1 MSISD
6 LSSRALRGISA
17 CSVVRVLLRRATLR
31 SLLPMV
37 VGMTVLGTPAF
48 AAEDAPRLYAEHC
61 AACHGGDRLGA
72 IGPALLPENLGR
84 LRKAEAEKVIANG
97 RPATQMPGHAD
108 KLNPEQVKALAEY
121 VFTPLAA
128 VPHWGMEEIKASR
141 VLSVN
146 PDLLPAKPQWNT
158 DPLNLFT
165 VVETGDHHVTILDGD
180 SFKPLAR
187 FQSRFALHG
196 GAKYSPD
203 GRFVYLASRDGW
215 ITKYDLYTLQIVAEI
230 RAGVNT
236 RNVAVSH
243 DGRFL
248 MVGNMLPHTLV
259 ALDARDLTPL
269 QVIPVVGDAGATS
282 RVSAVYTAP
291 PRSSFVVALKDIQE
305 VWEIPYAD
313 DAGPVMNGFVHS
325 YEKGLEEGVS
335 PGGRFQAL
343 RIRIPDY
350 LDDFFFDRTYE
361 RAMGASRDG
370 MKGLVVDLDIKRKVA
385 EIDLP
390 GMPHLG
396 SGIIFAKDGRDYMA
410 TPHLK
415 EAVISVIDMETWKTV
430 KRIPTLGPGFFMR
443 SHENTGYA
451 WIDVSMGKEKDAI
464 QVIDLK
470 AMEIVRT
477 IRPAPGRTTAHAE
490 FDRSGRHVLI
500 SVMEQDGELIVFDA
514 ESFEVVTRM
523 PMKRPVGKYNVFNKI
538 NYSSGTSH

>member
-1 MSISD
+1 MKAS
-6 LSSRALRGISA
+6 LMALALLALA
-17 CSVVRVLLRRATLR
+17 C
-31 SLLPMV
+31 
-37 VGMTVLGTPAF
+37 PAL
-48 AAEDAPRLYAEHC
+48 AASEDAPRLYAEHC

-84 LRKAEAEKVIANG
+84 LKKAEAEKVIAEG
-97 RPATQMPGHAD
+97 RVATQMPAHGQ
-108 KLNPEQVKALAEY
+108 KLSPEQIKALAEY

-128 VPHWGMEEIKASR
+128 VPRWGMEEIKASR
-141 VLSVN
+141 IVN
-146 PDLLPAKPQWNT
+146 VDPASLPAKPQWEA

-180 SFKPLAR
+180 SLTPLAR

-259 ALDARDLTPL
+259 ALDARDLSPI
-269 QVIPVVGDAGATS
+269 QVIPVVGDKGASS

-291 PRSSFVVALKDIQE
+291 PRASFIVALKDLTE
-305 VWEIPYAD
+305 LWEIPYAD
-313 DAGPVMNGFVHS
+313 DAGPVLNGFVHS
-325 YEKGLEEGVS
+325 YEKGHEEGIG
-335 PGGRFQAL
+335 PDGRFKAL
-343 RIRIPDY
+343 RITIPDY
-350 LDDFFFDRTYE
+350 LDDFFFDATYE

-396 SGIIFAKDGRDYMA
+396 SGIIFRKDGRDFMA

-415 EAVISVIDMETWKTV
+415 EAVISIIDMSTWKTV

-443 SHENTGYA
+443 GHETSPYA
-451 WIDVSMGKEKDAI
+451 WIDVSMGKDKDAI
-464 QVIDLK
+464 QIIDLT
-470 AMEIVRT
+470 AMEIVKT
-477 IRPAPGRTTAHAE
+477 LRPAQGRTTAHAE
-490 FDRSGRHVLI
+490 FDRWGKTVLI
-500 SVMEQDGELIVFDA
+500 SVMEAEGELIAFDA
-514 ESFEVVTRM
+514 ASFEIKARL

-538 NYSSGTSH
+538 HYSGGTSH

>member
-1 MSISD
+1 LI
-6 LSSRALRGISA
+6 
-17 CSVVRVLLRRATLR
+17 
-31 SLLPMV
+31 
-37 VGMTVLGTPAF
+37 
-48 AAEDAPRLYAEHC
+48 
-61 AACHGGDRLGA
+61 
-72 IGPALLPENLGR
+72 
-84 LRKAEAEKVIANG
+84 
-97 RPATQMPGHAD
+97 
-108 KLNPEQVKALAEY
+108 
-121 VFTPLAA
+121 
-128 VPHWGMEEIKASR
+128 
-141 VLSVN
+141 
-146 PDLLPAKPQWNT
+146 
-158 DPLNLFT
+158 
-165 VVETGDHHVTILDGD
+165 
-180 SFKPLAR
+180 R

-269 QVIPVVGDAGATS
+269 QVIPVAGDKGVTS

-291 PRSSFVVALKDIQE
+291 PRASFVVALKDIKE
-305 VWEIPYAD
+305 LWEIPYAD

-325 YEKGLEEGVS
+325 YEKGHEEGIS

-370 MKGLVVDLDIKRKVA
+370 NKGLVVDLDIKRKVA

-396 SGIIFAKDGRDYMA
+396 SGIIFAKDGHDYMA

-415 EAVISVIDMETWKTV
+415 EAVISIIDMTTWKTV

-443 SHENTGYA
+443 SHENTPYA
-451 WIDVSMGKEKDAI
+451 WIDVSMGKDKDAI
-464 QVIDLK
+464 QIIDL
-470 AMEIVRT
+470 ATLEIVKT
-477 IRPAPGRTTAHAE
+477 LRPAPGKTTAHAE
-490 FDRSGRHVLI
+490 FDRWGKKVLI
-500 SVMEQDGELIVFDA
+500 SVMEGEGELIVFDA
-514 ESFEVVTRM
+514 TTFGEIKRL

>member
-1 MSISD
+1 MKRLMVAAALLV
-6 LSSRALRGISA
+6 LS
-17 CSVVRVLLRRATLR
+17 
-31 SLLPMV
+31 P
-37 VGMTVLGTPAF
+37 PAW
-48 AAEDAPRLYAEHC
+48 AAEDAPRLFAEYC

-84 LRKAEAEKVIANG
+84 LRKAEAEKVIAAG
-97 RPATQMPGHAD
+97 RPATQMPGHGD
-108 KLNPEQVKALAEY
+108 KLNPEQIKALAEY
-121 VFTPLAA
+121 VYTPLPA
-128 VPHWGMEEIKASR
+128 VPRWGLEEIKASH
-141 VLSVN
+141 VVN
-146 PDLLPAKPQWNT
+146 VDPASLPAKPQWKA

-165 VVETGDHHVTILDGD
+165 VVETGDHHVTILNGD
-180 SFKPLAR
+180 SMEPLAR

-203 GRFVYLASRDGW
+203 GRFVYFASRDGW
-215 ITKYDLYTLQIVAEI
+215 ITKYDLYSLQVVAEI

-259 ALDARDLTPL
+259 ALDANDLSPI
-269 QVIPVVGDAGATS
+269 QVMPVKGDGGATS

-291 PRSSFVVALKDIQE
+291 MRSSFVAALKDISE
-305 VWEIPYAD
+305 IWEIPYSD
-313 DAGPVMNGFVHS
+313 DRGPVMNGLVHS

-335 PGGRFQAL
+335 DGGRFQAV
-343 RIRIPDY
+343 RIRTPDY
-350 LDDFFFDRTYE
+350 LDDFFFDRNYE
-361 RAMGASRDG
+361 RVMGASRDG
-370 MKGLVVDLDIKRKVA
+370 ARGLVVDLDLKRKVA

-396 SGIIFAKDGRDYMA
+396 SGIIFKLDGRDHMA

-415 EAVISVIDMETWKTV
+415 EAVISVIDMTTWKTI

-443 SHENTGYA
+443 GHENSPYA

-464 QVIDLK
+464 QIIDLRSL
-470 AMEIVRT
+470 EIVRT
-477 IRPAPGRTTAHAE
+477 LRPAPGRTTAHAE

-500 SVMEQDGELIVFDA
+500 SVMEQEGELLIFDA
-514 ESFEVVTRM
+514 ADFTLEKRL
-523 PMKRPVGKYNVFNKI
+523 PMRRPVGKYNVWNKI
-538 NYSSGTSH
+538 SYSSGTSH

>member
-1 MSISD
+1 MKAS
-6 LSSRALRGISA
+6 LFALA
-17 CSVVRVLLRRATLR
+17 LLAAA
-31 SLLPMV
+31 
-37 VGMTVLGTPAF
+37 TPAF
-48 AAEDAPRLYAEHC
+48 AAEDASRLFAEHC

-84 LRKAEAEKVIANG
+84 LRKTEAEKVIAEG
-97 RPATQMPGHAD
+97 RIATQMPGHAD
-108 KLNPEQVKALAEY
+108 KLTPEQIKALAEY
-121 VFTPLAA
+121 VYTPLPA
-128 VPHWGMEEIKASR
+128 VPKWGMEEIAASH
-141 VLSVN
+141 VVN
-146 PDLLPAKPQWNT
+146 VDPATLPAEPLWKA

-180 SFKPLAR
+180 TTTPLAR

-259 ALDARDLTPL
+259 ALDARDLKPI
-269 QVIPVVGDAGATS
+269 QVIPVVGDKGATS

-291 PRSSFVVALKDIQE
+291 PRASFVVALKDIME

-325 YEKGLEEGVS
+325 YEKGHEEGIS
-335 PGGRFQAL
+335 AGGRFQAI
-343 RIRIPDY
+343 RIRTPDY

-370 MKGLVVDLDIKRKVA
+370 AKGLVVDLDIKRKMA

-396 SGIIFAKDGRDYMA
+396 SGIIFKKDGRDFMA

-415 EAVISVIDMETWKTV
+415 EAVISIIDMESWKTV

-443 SHENTGYA
+443 SHENTPYA
-451 WIDVSMGKEKDAI
+451 WIDVSMGKDKDAI
-464 QVIDLK
+464 QIIDLGSL
-470 AMEIVRT
+470 EIVKT
-477 IRPAPGRTTAHAE
+477 LRPAPGRTTAHAE
-490 FDRSGRHVLI
+490 FDRWGKKVLV
-500 SVMEQDGELIVFDA
+500 SVMEGDGELIVFDA
-514 ESFEVVTRM
+514 ATFGEIKRL
-523 PMKRPVGKYNVFNKI
+523 PMKRPVGKYNVWNKI